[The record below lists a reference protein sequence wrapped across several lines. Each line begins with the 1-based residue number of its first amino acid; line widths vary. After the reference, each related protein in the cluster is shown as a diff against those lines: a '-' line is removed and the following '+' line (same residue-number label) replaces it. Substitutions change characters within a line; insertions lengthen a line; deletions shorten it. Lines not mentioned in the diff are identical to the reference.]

1 MTLQLWQRN
10 VIGAVVA
17 AAALGV
23 GVTFVTQPAWD
34 RYQRTVHPPQTA
46 AAGESVAAGGQ
57 TWMVRNISR
66 STTAPGSGR
75 ALPEGTVIVN
85 VLIER
90 VGPSMAGSGCTGYLV
105 AAERHWRGNGMCG
118 AETSMPMT
126 FLVPAATEPT
136 AVDIRDVT
144 GAILV
149 RLEL

>member
-10 VIGAVVA
+10 VIGAVVT

-23 GVTFVTQPAWD
+23 GVVFVTQPAWD
-34 RYQRTVHPPQTA
+34 RHQRTVHPPQIA
-46 AAGESVAAGGQ
+46 AAGESVTAGAQ
-57 TWMVRNISR
+57 TWTVRNVSR

-75 ALPEGTVIVN
+75 ALPDGTVIVN
-85 VLIER
+85 VLVER
-90 VGPSMAGSGCTGYLV
+90 AGPSMAGSGCTGYLV
-105 AAERHWRGNGMCG
+105 AAERHWRGTGMCG

-126 FLVPAATEPT
+126 FLVPADAEPT

-144 GAILV
+144 GSILV